1 MKEKKQLKEEEKLI
15 SIIKV
20 CEILL
25 EFRLQNLLQS
35 RGVCLLNDSLKSQH
49 QPPGEGIVHI
59 NDNGE
64 LVWPVMFLYPEYGQ
78 CDYIM
83 AFNENSRC
91 VCMRVCVKC
100 FCLCLYMYIRCVC
113 DCVYIAMCV
122 RRQQCNSHYTLLISH
137 SYLYSTQTLIKTHL
151 TF

>member
-1 MKEKKQLKEEEKLI
+1 MICCVQGQKKQDRTERKNLLKEKKQLKEEEKLI

-20 CEILL
+20 REILL

-35 RGVCLLNDSLKSQH
+35 RGVCLLNDSLTSQH

-83 AFNENSRC
+83 AFNENSRYVFVC
-91 VCMRVCVKC
+91 VCVFLFV
-100 FCLCLYMYIRCVC
+100 FVH
-113 DCVYIAMCV
+113 VYTCA
-122 RRQQCNSHYTLLISH
+122 
-137 SYLYSTQTLIKTHL
+137 
-151 TF
+151 